1 MRIVA
6 LYGRFRHRLNRR
18 NTIERLCPHEAIGA
32 GRQFEMQLGDTQSDF
47 RLYAFQCF
55 GPYRASASSVKR
67 NGCLP
72 NALGASIEASTPRLN
87 QSGAFA

>member
-6 LYGRFRHRLNRR
+6 LYGRFRHRLNQH

-55 GPYRASASSVKR
+55 GPYRAAVR
-67 NGCLP
+67 EQRETER
-72 NALGASIEASTPRLN
+72 LGASIEASTPRLN